1 MIKHTV
7 DIAEATGFTFL
18 SVVKTTSP
26 IDGDVA
32 LLSVESRSTLHTTT
46 RTDTAK
52 LEEAIEHGTII
63 SDVVFS
69 LLPHETVHIVWCDFL
84 QEIDVVVRVKLGH
97 FASCRRFRALRKCQ
111 QKLEPMIWDKS
122 GDNQE

>member
-1 MIKHTV
+1 MTKHTV
-7 DIAEATGFTFL
+7 DIAETTGFAFL

-32 LLSVESRSTLHTTT
+32 LLSVESRGTLHTTT

-52 LEEAIEHGTII
+52 LEKAIEHGTII

-69 LLPHETVHIVWCDFL
+69 LLSHETVHVVRCDFL
-84 QEIDVVVRVKLGH
+84 QEIDVVIRVKLGH
-97 FASCRRFRALRKCQ
+97 FASCRRFRAL
-111 QKLEPMIWDKS
+111 QKSQHKFETMIWEDS
-122 GDNQE
+122 CDNQE